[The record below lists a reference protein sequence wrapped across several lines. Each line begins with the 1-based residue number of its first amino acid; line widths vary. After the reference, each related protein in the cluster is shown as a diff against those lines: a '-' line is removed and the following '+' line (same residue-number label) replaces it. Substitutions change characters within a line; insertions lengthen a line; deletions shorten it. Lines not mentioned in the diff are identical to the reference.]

1 MPFHNRS
8 TIRLASMWLLSMATH
23 VSCMNVSTPGY
34 RCDPAGVC
42 TRESICGDGWRAPEE
57 ECDDGN
63 TLSGDG
69 CSEAC
74 RDQAAP
80 ELGIVFPSPWCTT
93 NAPKV
98 TVCGIAT
105 DEHGSGVQNV
115 MVNDVLATFES
126 EQEEQWRAEI
136 ELASGSINE
145 AWAFSEDR
153 SGNSIEDTVGVEIS
167 YVPVIAPLSPTDVAI
182 WGQDPRRALLV
193 DDELDAL
200 VSIDLQDGTHRI
212 VSGDHQ
218 GSGVRFKR
226 PAVVA
231 ADPAA
236 SRAFVVDVEHDAVFT
251 IDLQTGDR
259 SVLGGAS
266 DGEDGRLAL
275 VAPRDMAVDP
285 ARDRLLVIDAEHD
298 ALIAVDLR
306 SGQRTVV
313 LTSESAGTSPHA
325 RLHLQDAGAA
335 EGSIHIKKADQPPE
349 PPEPPRPPEPPPP
362 ADPCDS
368 APSLHEPVAITVEG
382 DQAFIIDA
390 CDRMLTM
397 DLAADEI
404 REVCADLPAGVV
416 AIPREHDVLLFDP
429 GSRRVS
435 SIELPGCRIGDE
447 RVLSLDTSDALG
459 LVAPGSVA
467 VDGALNRVVFMDT
480 HFRELFLI
488 DLRDDALTAL
498 RGGSTGAGPRLWA
511 PRGLAVD
518 WDQNL
523 AYVVD
528 KHVDALFRVD
538 LQNGRRTIIG
548 DMASCRAEQPLA
560 GPLGIALAPGGKD
573 VLIIDEQAALVAMDR
588 ESGDCRIL
596 SDQQHGS
603 GPSFAGPRDI
613 AAMTDRNV
621 AYIADWDLDAL
632 FEIDLDTGDRA
643 VVSDQAHGSGPSIE
657 GLLGVALDEEGR
669 HAYVTLQEGG
679 AVSKIDLSTGQRTV
693 VSDAARGS
701 GPFLHAPIDVALD
714 RSAKGDEILVLDL
727 GISGILRVDAASG
740 DRTGASGA
748 LIGSGPLLTD
758 VASMAVHARRDLALV
773 VDAHL
778 NALVLVDLITGDRVI
793 VSR

>member
-1 MPFHNRS
+1 M
-8 TIRLASMWLLSMATH
+8 H

-42 TRESICGDGWRAPEE
+42 TRESVCGDGWRAQEE

-69 CSEAC
+69 CSKTC

-80 ELGIVFPSPWCTT
+80 ELGIVFPSPWSTT

-98 TVCGIAT
+98 TVRGIAT

-126 EQEEQWRAEI
+126 EQKEQWRAEI
-136 ELASGSINE
+136 ELAESINE

-153 SGNSIEDTVGVEIS
+153 IGNSIENTVGIEIS
-167 YVPVIAPLSPTDVAI
+167 YAPVIALLSPTDVAI

-218 GSGVRFKR
+218 GSGVRFKS

-231 ADPAA
+231 ADPAGK
-236 SRAFVVDVEHDAVFT
+236 RAFVVDVEHDAVIT

-275 VAPRDMAVDP
+275 VSPRDMAVDP
-285 ARDRLLVIDAEHD
+285 ERDRLLVIDAEHD

-306 SGQRTVV
+306 SGQRTTL
-313 LTSESAGTSPHA
+313 LTSESAGTSSHA
-325 RLHLQDAGAA
+325 RFHLQHAGAA
-335 EGSIHIKKADQPPE
+335 EDLIHTDKIGQPPE
-349 PPEPPRPPEPPPP
+349 PPEPPPPGPPAPPPP

-368 APSLHEPVAITVEG
+368 AAPSLHEPVAITVKE

-390 CDRMLTM
+390 CNRMLTM
-397 DLAADEI
+397 DLAGDEI

-416 AIPREHDVLLFDP
+416 AIPREQDVLLFDP
-429 GSRRVS
+429 GSRGVS
-435 SIELPGCRIGDE
+435 SIELPGCRISDE

-467 VDGALNRVVFMDT
+467 SDGALNRVVFMDT
-480 HFRELFLI
+480 HFRELFMV

-538 LQNGRRTIIG
+538 LQNGQRTIIG
-548 DMASCRAEQPLA
+548 DMASCREEQPLA
-560 GPLGIALAPGGKD
+560 GPLGVALAPGGKD

-588 ESGDCRIL
+588 ESGDCRII
-596 SDQQHGS
+596 SDQEHGS
-603 GPSFAGPRDI
+603 GPSFGGPRDI
-613 AAMTDRNV
+613 AAMKDRNV
-621 AYIADWDLDAL
+621 AYIADWDLGAL
-632 FEIDLDTGDRA
+632 FEVDLDTGDRA

-657 GLLGVALDEEGR
+657 GPLGVALDEEGR

-714 RSAKGDEILVLDL
+714 SGADGDQILVLDL
-727 GISGILRVDAASG
+727 GISGILRVDAGSG
-740 DRTGASGA
+740 DRTGTSGA

-758 VASMAVHARRDLALV
+758 VASMAIHARRDLALV

-778 NALVLVDLITGDRVI
+778 NALVLVDLVTGDRVI